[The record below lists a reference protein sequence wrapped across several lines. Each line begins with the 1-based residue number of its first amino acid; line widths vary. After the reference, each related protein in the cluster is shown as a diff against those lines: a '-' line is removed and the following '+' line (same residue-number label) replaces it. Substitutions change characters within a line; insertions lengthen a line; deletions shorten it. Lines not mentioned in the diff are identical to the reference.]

1 MIRYGNNGKKENFF
15 FENMFKE
22 VLQYKLVL
30 RPAMTLTNPSIKI
43 GIQIF
48 FPRIGQSR
56 PRII

>member
-1 MIRYGNNGKKENFF
+1 MEIMEKKENIF

>member
-1 MIRYGNNGKKENFF
+1 MEIMEKKENIF

-22 VLQYKLVL
+22 VLQYILVL

-48 FPRIGQSR
+48 FLE
-56 PRII
+56 